1 MRPVMCYLLPSYWKG
16 QQYVRKGKA
25 LLSPVFSDL
34 IRKNDS
40 GEWSPTGSVDDSNVL
55 CWLAETAKGKD
66 RNPETLAHVEILL
79 ALASVHTTLLR
90 MVNVLYDITSDPGC
104 YAELQAEI
112 DGMHGDWNIDSYA
125 NLDKLDSVL
134 RESQRMSPPTTLG
147 MKRLFKQPFTFSNGI
162 YVKKGTYVCL
172 PIYAIENDSMH
183 TANPERFDG
192 LRNYRLRQYAEE
204 NKKQEHAFSS
214 PSRTSLNFGYGKTA
228 CPGRFFASLII
239 KMLFVRLLPEY
250 EFRFLP
256 TKSRPQNI
264 MAHEFLFSWPW
275 QKMLVRKRQISN

>member
-1 MRPVMCYLLPSYWKG
+1 
-16 QQYVRKGKA
+16 VRKGKS
-25 LLSPVFSDL
+25 LLSPIFSDL
-34 IRKNDS
+34 IRRNDC
-40 GEWSPTGSVDDSNVL
+40 GEWSPTGSLDDSNVL
-55 CWLAETAKGKD
+55 CWLVETAKGKD

-104 YAELQAEI
+104 YAELQSEI
-112 DGMHGDWNIDSYA
+112 DNMSDDWNINSYA
-125 NLDKLDSVL
+125 NLEKLDSVL

-147 MKRLFKQPFTFSNGI
+147 MKRLFKQPFTFSNGVH
-162 YVKKGTYVCL
+162 VKKGTYVCL
-172 PIYAIENDSMH
+172 PIYAIENDTMH
-183 TANPERFDG
+183 TVNPERFDG

-228 CPGRFFASLII
+228 CPGRFFASLVI
-239 KMLFVRLLPEY
+239 KMVFVRILPEY

-256 TKSRPQNI
+256 TKSRPHNI
-264 MAHEFLFSWPW
+264 MVHEFLFCWPW
-275 QKMLVRKRQISN
+275 QKMLVRKRQITN